1 MNTNEQKRGF
11 LEKAICILLLNVDKF
26 KSISFVSMYKELG
39 IESTDPRWFSAKL
52 LWSVGQTPEASR
64 FIGKKGRGSYFLT
77 NYGKETL
84 NILQKRYQ
92 IQTKELADIVHK
104 INSIISVKELREFL
118 KDFEAK
124 KGKDTKVVEGKNLEV
139 VEDQNSKVG
148 EEQNPKIVEGQ
159 NTQVVEEQNTQVV
172 EGQNT
177 EVGEGQ

>member
-11 LEKAICILLLNVDKF
+11 LEKAICIMLLNVNKF
-26 KSISFVSMYKELG
+26 NSISFVNMYKELG

-84 NILQKRYQ
+84 NVLQKRYQ

-104 INSIISVKELREFL
+104 INNIISAKELREFL
-118 KDFEAK
+118 KNFEAK
-124 KGKDTKVVEGKNLEV
+124 
-139 VEDQNSKVG
+139 
-148 EEQNPKIVEGQ
+148 EGQ
-159 NTQVVEEQNTQVV
+159 NTQVVE
-172 EGQNT
+172 GQDPK
-177 EVGEGQ
+177 VGEGQ